1 MLHNGGSGLMTCREP
16 GKLINELASVGV
28 KRELTSADLNA
39 VLSGI
44 GAGLRMLHSDVLKED
59 IPDRMAELL
68 RQLDE
73 PAQG

>member
-1 MLHNGGSGLMTCREP
+1 MTCRDR
-16 GKLINELASVGV
+16 GKLINELALVGV
-28 KRELTSADLNA
+28 KREPTPADLKA
-39 VLSGI
+39 VLSGT
-44 GAGLRMLHSDVLKED
+44 GAGVRMLHSDVLKED